1 MRKTIHYQLIC
12 LITLLVM
19 IAVSLAYLSFG
30 HTDYALTTVLATLLG
45 QSSQGYFTIKLL
57 KMPQIMVG
65 ILAGMAFGIGG
76 NLFQRLF
83 HNPLASPDILG
94 ISTSASIG
102 AMIGIMFF
110 QLSGLSLSLLAL
122 ISSLLGAF
130 LIFYLGRGSSSKM
143 ILSGIALQF
152 MGNALISWMQVL
164 GNDYNLDSAMRFLTG
179 SLNDANSSDAI
190 ILLVVIL
197 IVGLLIKIFS
207 RDFELLKLG
216 EELPLVLG
224 QNKTQKRMFFLSL
237 GVLLVAF
244 ATAITGPIAS
254 VAFIAGPIS
263 AKITTNHKSN
273 MLLSGLIG
281 ALIVIFA
288 QLLAANVL
296 PYRYPVGVVTALLG
310 APYLIILLIRQKG
323 AS

>member
-1 MRKTIHYQLIC
+1 
-12 LITLLVM
+12 
-19 IAVSLAYLSFG
+19 
-30 HTDYALTTVLATLLG
+30 
-45 QSSQGYFTIKLL
+45 
-57 KMPQIMVG
+57 
-65 ILAGMAFGIGG
+65 
-76 NLFQRLF
+76 
-83 HNPLASPDILG
+83 
-94 ISTSASIG
+94 
-102 AMIGIMFF
+102 
-110 QLSGLSLSLLAL
+110 
-122 ISSLLGAF
+122 
-130 LIFYLGRGSSSKM
+130 
-143 ILSGIALQF
+143 
-152 MGNALISWMQVL
+152 
-164 GNDYNLDSAMRFLTG
+164 
-179 SLNDANSSDAI
+179 
-190 ILLVVIL
+190 
-197 IVGLLIKIFS
+197 
-207 RDFELLKLG
+207 
-216 EELPLVLG
+216 
-224 QNKTQKRMFFLSL
+224 MFFLGL

>member
-1 MRKTIHYQLIC
+1 
-12 LITLLVM
+12 M

-76 NLFQRLF
+76 NLFQSLF

-164 GNDYNLDSAMRFLTG
+164 GNDYNLASAMRFLTG

>member
-12 LITLLVM
+12 LITLLIM

-76 NLFQRLF
+76 NLFQHLF

-164 GNDYNLDSAMRFLTG
+164 GNDYNLASAMRFLTG

-197 IVGLLIKIFS
+197 IVGLLLMIFS